1 MYHVISVLQF
11 AERQSDT
18 RQGAQIVSK
27 IFETK
32 SGSFEVLC
40 TSPGEFIFLKGQL
53 VNVLFIYFSLLYVW
67 SHWVLVA
74 ARGLSLAAG
83 SRGCCLVAV
92 LRLLI
97 GDSFSCCGVQAAV
110 VTASDVVV
118 ASDSVVVA
126 PRV

>member
-1 MYHVISVLQF
+1 MISVLQF

-74 ARGLSLAAG
+74 ARGLSLVVKSGGHSSLRCISFSLWWLLLLHVG
-83 SRGCCLVAV
+83 SRLT
-92 LRLLI
+92 
-97 GDSFSCCGVQAAV
+97 SFSSLGTQAQ
-110 VTASDVVV
+110 
-118 ASDSVVVA
+118 
-126 PRV
+126 